1 MNIGKHGK
9 NFIINIKVKKM
20 SNNINDMIWED
31 IWVEIE
37 HLEATLDD
45 KFLDKVNEVSISH
58 GYHQDDEREEILR
71 IIADDMFYERA
82 R

>member
-1 MNIGKHGK
+1 
-9 NFIINIKVKKM
+9 VKKM